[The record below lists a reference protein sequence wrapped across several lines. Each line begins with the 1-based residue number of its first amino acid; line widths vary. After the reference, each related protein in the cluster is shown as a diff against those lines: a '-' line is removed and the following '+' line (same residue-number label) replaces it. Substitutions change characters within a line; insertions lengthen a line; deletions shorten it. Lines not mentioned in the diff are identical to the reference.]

1 MTNPL
6 KNVIKDDTEIL
17 QYVDEHPTQH
27 NIINGIQLITDI
39 GINSITKISN

>member
-6 KNVIKDDTEIL
+6 KNVIKDDTKIL
-17 QYVDEHPTQH
+17 QYVDENPTQH